1 MERKNTFKG
10 ESAYIFGDLGRRGK
24 YFQGA
29 DEFLSSMHYFQGSRE
44 HRPRGG
50 GGLEDENIFYC
61 VALLCSVRQLNIIIK
76 ESFTTLHEP
85 RFSAHDKSRKFH
97 GFTENLFYMKWA
109 ASFVIFLNICAY
121 FNLKTS
127 FFQFYQR
134 KVPCFSSIR
143 EINHYFS
150 VTSSVSQ

>member
-10 ESAYIFGDLGRRGK
+10 ESAYILGDLGRRGK

-29 DEFLSSMHYFQGSRE
+29 EEFLSSMHYFQGSRE
-44 HRPRGG
+44 HRPRGGG

-85 RFSAHDKSRKFH
+85 RFSAHDTSRKFQ
-97 GFTENLFYMKWA
+97 GFTEITENLFYMNGRRA
-109 ASFVIFLNICAY
+109 LLFLKYMCV
-121 FNLKTS
+121 F
-127 FFQFYQR
+127 
-134 KVPCFSSIR
+134 
-143 EINHYFS
+143 
-150 VTSSVSQ
+150 